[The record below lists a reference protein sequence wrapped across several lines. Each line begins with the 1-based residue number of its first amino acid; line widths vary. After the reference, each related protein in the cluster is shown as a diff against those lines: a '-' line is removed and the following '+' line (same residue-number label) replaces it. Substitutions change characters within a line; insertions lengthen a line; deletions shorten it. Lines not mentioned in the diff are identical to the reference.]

1 MMVSVD
7 TASFDATKPP
17 AITRPGRTV
26 FEVRDEIRRS
36 IIAGQLEPGSPLSSA
51 KLSGAY
57 GVSRTPIREAL
68 RLLQEEGFVTVE
80 SNQRPRVATWSPDEL
95 DAVFAQR
102 VLLSAVCT
110 SITVPK
116 LSDVQLLE
124 IRGVL
129 DDLDASETAG
139 DHEAW
144 READIAFHN
153 SHTALAPAALRA
165 DLQKLNT
172 RALMFRYMWLGQ
184 RHSTMTLSFN
194 DHDLIYEACVER
206 DAVRAARAV
215 AHHLST
221 VAITLLARVDPER
234 EPVAVR
240 EALRFVGSSFASRD
254 IDATLWERD

>member
-1 MMVSVD
+1 
-7 TASFDATKPP
+7 
-17 AITRPGRTV
+17 V

-51 KLSGAY
+51 KLSAAY

-68 RLLQEEGFVTVE
+68 RLLQEEGFVSVE
-80 SNQRPRVATWSPDEL
+80 SNQRPRVSTWSPDEL

-116 LSDVQLLE
+116 LTDRQLLE

-129 DDLDASETAG
+129 DALDASEAAG

-144 READIAFHN
+144 READVAFHN
-153 SHTALAPAALRA
+153 SHTALAPVALRA
-165 DLQKLNT
+165 DLQRLNT

-206 DAVRAARAV
+206 DAIRAARAV

-240 EALRFVGSSFASRD
+240 EALRFVGSSFTSRD
-254 IDATLWERD
+254 SEATDGAERLR